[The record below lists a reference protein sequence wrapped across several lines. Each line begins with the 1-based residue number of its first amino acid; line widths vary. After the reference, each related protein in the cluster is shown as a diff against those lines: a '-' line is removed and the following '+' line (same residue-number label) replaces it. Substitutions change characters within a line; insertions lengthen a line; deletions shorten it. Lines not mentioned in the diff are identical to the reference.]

1 MAEALGRTWKTHPL
15 SDGPGA
21 GTLQWPSV
29 HAAGSGSDDGVL
41 PSHYDAP
48 HKDALEPLYNVRAVV
63 AKCFAAAPTAVREA
77 LDEQVAATATRRRRA
92 ASNDTLIPELKDLC
106 VARAIKPPDDAG
118 RLELYAPATALP
130 RVLGIIAAGAAK
142 RSDLPPGTVM

>member
-1 MAEALGRTWKTHPL
+1 MGEQLAVRQWHPRPL
-15 SDGPGA
+15 SKGPD
-21 GTLQWPSV
+21 TLQWPCV
-29 HAAGSGSDDGVL
+29 HAAGSGGHDGV
-41 PSHYDAP
+41 PATCYDAP

-130 RVLGIIAAGAAK
+130 RVLGIIAADAAK
-142 RSDLPPGTVM
+142 RSDLPSGTVM